1 MIDLMREK
9 YYGKSRSVPKAYEQ
23 ELPFEEDKK
32 EEKSTDSEVEE
43 NEDAVGVETE
53 SDEAK
58 ITDADSSSSVS
69 RWKNRIYH
77 LFKTILD
84 EEVNEE

>member
-1 MIDLMREK
+1 MTK
-9 YYGKSRSVPKAYEQ
+9 SGKS
-23 ELPFEEDKK
+23 
-32 EEKSTDSEVEE
+32 TGSEVEE
-43 NEDAVGVETE
+43 NEDAVREETE
-53 SDEAK
+53 RDETK
-58 ITDADSSSSVS
+58 ITDADSPSSVS

>member
-1 MIDLMREK
+1 KQRMIDLMREK
-9 YYGKSRSVPKAYEQ
+9 YYGKSRSVPKAFEQ
-23 ELPFEEDKK
+23 ELPFEQDKK
-32 EEKSTDSEVEE
+32 EEKSTDSEF
-43 NEDAVGVETE
+43 EDVVGEETE
-53 SDEAK
+53 NDETIIK
-58 ITDADSSSSVS
+58 DADSPSSVS